1 MDELL
6 IRQAPH
12 SPEAEQAVLGSM
24 LIDADCVKDVMDK
37 LQPEDFYLRR
47 NREIFET
54 IYSMFVYSKPIDG
67 VTVAGEMERAGLST
81 DDTRSYLVQLM
92 EVTPTSANVMEYVR
106 IVREKALLRAVAA
119 AASDITAMVQEGAGE
134 ASKVLEAAEQKIY
147 AIRRG
152 RSAQNMVPISVVLQ
166 SVLERLGELTAAGGE
181 TMPGLTTGFSDV
193 DRKING
199 LNKSDLLLLA
209 GRPGMGKTSMGLN
222 VAVNAAKASRKTV
235 AVFSLEMS
243 REQLVTRLLAG
254 EGLIDNTRLV
264 TGNLRESDWV
274 RIAEGASTLSRLD
287 IRIDDNPLLTVADMN
302 AKCRRIDGLAL
313 VVIVI
318 VPVMAVLTGYFQ
330 NRILRWNRKVRKL
343 NSRITGSFN
352 EGITGAKT
360 TKTLGTE
367 EQTVAAFRD
376 LTRQMHDAGIGAA
389 RLNAVYIPL
398 VLFASTMA
406 VAIVLLRGG
415 YMVSDHLLELA
426 TLSTFTTYAV
436 GIFEPIQMTA
446 ANIAEFISL
455 QASIERVMD
464 LMDKTPQIQDAPEVI
479 EKYGD
484 AFHPKRENWEPI
496 RGEIEF
502 RDVTFRYPDGGGNV
516 LEHFSLH
523 IPQGSTVAIVGE
535 TGAGKSTLVNVACR
549 FFEPTEGKILID
561 GVDYRQRSQLW
572 LHSSIGYVLQDPH
585 LFSGTVREN
594 IRYGKLDATDE
605 EVRAAARLANADTF
619 IRHLPQGYDTVITGD
634 GGSLSQGERQ
644 LLAIAR
650 AAVSDPPVLILDEA
664 TSSIDTRTEKLIE
677 QGMDSLMAGR
687 TVFVIAH
694 RLSTVRNA
702 NAIMVLEQGRII
714 ERGDHRELLE
724 QKGKYYQLCH
734 NMIELT

>member
-1 MDELL
+1 MAAFDEKDYTKSFDWSIWKRLTPFV
-6 IRQAPH
+6 RPFRRDF
-12 SPEAEQAVLGSM
+12 VGM
-24 LIDADCVKDVMDK
+24 LVFNGLCALVDVAIP
-37 LQPEDFYLRR
+37 LFQR
-47 NREIFET
+47 
-54 IYSMFVYSKPIDG
+54 
-67 VTVAGEMERAGLST
+67 
-81 DDTRSYLVQLM
+81 
-92 EVTPTSANVMEYVR
+92 
-106 IVREKALLRAVAA
+106 
-119 AASDITAMVQEGAGE
+119 
-134 ASKVLEAAEQKIY
+134 Y
-147 AIRRG
+147 AIRNFIQADSLRG
-152 RSAQNMVPISVVLQ
+152 IVPFSLAYLLVIVLQALSVVAFARNSMTIEMNMGRDMRRSLFHHLQ
-166 SVLERLGELTAAGGE
+166 TLSFSFYNVTPVGYLLTRV
-181 TMPGLTTGFSDV
+181 MSDT
-193 DRKING
+193 N
-199 LNKSDLLLLA
+199 
-209 GRPGMGKTSMGLN
+209 
-222 VAVNAAKASRKTV
+222 
-235 AVFSLEMS
+235 
-243 REQLVTRLLAG
+243 
-254 EGLIDNTRLV
+254 
-264 TGNLRESDWV
+264 
-274 RIAEGASTLSRLD
+274 RIASMIAWNMTD
-287 IRIDDNPLLTVADMN
+287 ILWALFYVLGTFAAMLALNWR
-302 AKCRRIDGLAL
+302 LAL

-343 NSRITGSFN
+343 DSRITGSFN

-535 TGAGKSTLVNVACR
+535 TGAGKSTLVNLACR

-594 IRYGKLDATDE
+594 IRYGNLDATDE
-605 EVRAAARLANADTF
+605 EVEAAAALANADDF
-619 IRHLPQGYDTVITGD
+619 IRRLPQGYDTMLTGN
-634 GGSLSQGERQ
+634 GANLSQGQRQ

-650 AAVSDPPVLILDEA
+650 AAVADPPVMILDEA
-664 TSSIDTRTEKLIE
+664 TSSIDTRTEAIVQ
-677 QGMDSLMAGR
+677 QGMDSLMYGR

-702 NAIMVLEQGRII
+702 QAILVLEQGRII
-714 ERGDHRELLE
+714 ERGDHAALMA
-724 QKGKYYQLCH
+724 QKGKYYQLCTGQE
-734 NMIELT
+734 ELS